1 MSMKIAASRAAPI
14 PPAASA
20 PAVRRAVLP
29 SAAKPV
35 AAKPVAANVRVRL
48 HPRLAALAAAAGIVA
63 HGAMA
68 FSMASSPPMAALALL
83 MAAACTPCALSL
95 WRGGGVRP
103 ARMLLGM
110 SLAMVL
116 VHGAILLGV
125 FSGAMGHSGGHGTM
139 ALPAGNAA
147 TAAGSAGGMTDA
159 TLAVLL
165 CDYLAAM
172 LAATW
177 LFRLGRASRLAATQ
191 TAAGWTGAA

>member
-1 MSMKIAASRAAPI
+1 MSLKIAAVRPVPTPPDAAVLALRA
-14 PPAASA
+14 
-20 PAVRRAVLP
+20 AVLP
-29 SAAKPV
+29 AAKNP
-35 AAKPVAANVRVRL
+35 VRL
-48 HPRLAALAAAAGIVA
+48 HPRLAAVAAAAGIAA

-68 FSMASSPPMAALALL
+68 FSMASSPPMVALTLL

-95 WRGGGVRP
+95 WRGGGVGP
-103 ARMLLGM
+103 ARMLVGM

-125 FSGAMGHSGGHGTM
+125 FSGALGHSGGHGAM
-139 ALPAGNAA
+139 APLATSAAGAMG
-147 TAAGSAGGMTDA
+147 AAGSMADA

-177 LFRLGRASRLAATQ
+177 LFRLGRASRLAA
-191 TAAGWTGAA
+191 AAA